1 MGLARS
7 RWAAATNLSPGPSPR
22 FCTCSRGQ
30 ACCCT
35 GGHKTK
41 TCPFFFC
48 EEKTWPYDHPCV
60 HPENLENQTAY
71 VAI

>member
-41 TCPFFFC
+41 TCPFFFLRG
-48 EEKTWPYDHPCV
+48 EDMSIWPCV